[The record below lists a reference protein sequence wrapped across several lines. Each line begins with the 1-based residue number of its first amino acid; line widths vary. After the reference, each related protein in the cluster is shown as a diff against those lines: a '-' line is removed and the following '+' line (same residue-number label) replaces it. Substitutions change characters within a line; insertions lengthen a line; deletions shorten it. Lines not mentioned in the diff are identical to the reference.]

1 MRTPSLPAT
10 RNVQH
15 TLNVGILAHVDA
27 GKTSLT
33 ERLLFDTGVIDRLG
47 GVDTGD
53 TQTDTGDIERQR
65 GITVRSAVVS
75 FTTDHTQVN
84 LIDTPGHADFVA
96 EVERALGVLDA
107 AVLVVSAVEGVQ
119 AHTRLLMRTLRGMG
133 LPTLLFVNKIDR
145 SGARDAGL
153 LDDIRRRLS
162 PRVVAMTRVTRIGT
176 PEARALPLSL
186 DDPSVLASTGE
197 VLAECDDALL
207 ARMVDGPLPT
217 AADLRAV
224 LAEQVGGARVFPVY
238 FGAALSGEG
247 IGALVDGMTGL
258 LGPALR
264 TPYVRGAATG
274 PDEEGGESRAATAP
288 RGTVFAVDRG
298 PGGERRAYL
307 RLFAGELAP
316 RRRVTLLRRE
326 ADGSTGRHTGRITSL
341 HVVGREGQDATVLT
355 AGNIGRITGLPGV
368 RPGDRL
374 SRDEHGGNATPLL
387 PAPTLRTTVRP
398 RHSSPGAT
406 ARLHAALLELA
417 DRDPLIHAEAE
428 PDGATRVLLYGEV
441 QKEIIAAT
449 LVRDHGIE
457 ADFAPSAIICVER
470 PAGSAEAC
478 EEMGWRAPTPDGRW
492 ATVGLR
498 VDPLAHGSGCV
509 FRYETELGALPPAFH
524 RAVEESVHAG
534 LREGPGGWVVT
545 DCAVTLVRSAFVGP
559 LSTAGDFREV
569 TRLVLRRALARAGTR
584 VYEPCHA
591 FEADVPLDCLAPV
604 TACLARLGA
613 HIRRTSGGTSSWLV
627 EGVIPARAAPEA
639 QRALPGL
646 SHGEGVWWSRP
657 DGDRPLEGKP

>member
-1 MRTPSLPAT
+1 MRTPSLPPT
-10 RNVQH
+10 GDVQH

-75 FTTDHTQVN
+75 FTTGHTRVN

-145 SGARDAGL
+145 AGARHAGL
-153 LDDIRRRLS
+153 LDDIRRKLV
-162 PRVVAMTRVTRIGT
+162 PRIVAMTRVRRLGT
-176 PEARALPLSL
+176 PQARALPLSL
-186 DDPSVLASTGE
+186 DDPDVLAAAGD
-197 VLAECDDALL
+197 VLAETDDALL
-207 ARMVDGPLPT
+207 ARVVDGPPPT
-217 AADLRAV
+217 AAELRAA
-224 LAEQVGGARVFPVY
+224 LAEQVAGARVFPVY
-238 FGAALSGEG
+238 CGSALSGEG
-247 IGALVDGMTGL
+247 VGALVDGMTGL
-258 LGPALR
+258 LAPAVPAR
-264 TPYVRGAATG
+264 PDVAA
-274 PDEEGGESRAATAP
+274 EP

-316 RRRVTLLRRE
+316 RRRVTLLRRQ
-326 ADGSTGRHTGRITSL
+326 ADGSTGRHAGRVTSL
-341 HVVGREGQDATVLT
+341 HVVGRDGPGAPVLT
-355 AGNIGRITGLPGV
+355 AGNIGRITGLHGV

-374 SRDEHGGNATPLL
+374 SGDELGGDAPLL

-398 RHSSPGAT
+398 RHPSPGAAT
-406 ARLHAALLELA
+406 RLHAALLELA

-428 PDGATRVLLYGEV
+428 PDGTTRVLLYGEV
-441 QKEIIAAT
+441 QREIIAAI
-449 LVRDHGIE
+449 LVREYGIE
-457 ADFAPSAIICVER
+457 ADFAPSAIICTER

-478 EEMGWRAPTPDGRW
+478 EEMAWRAPTPGGMW

-498 VDPLAHGSGCV
+498 VEPLTRGSGNA

-534 LREGPGGWVVT
+534 LREGPGGWAVT

-604 TACLARLGA
+604 TACLGRLGA
-613 HIRRTSGGTSSWLV
+613 RIRRTSGGTSSWLV
-627 EGVIPARAAPEA
+627 EGAIPARTAPEA
-639 QRALPGL
+639 QRRLPGL

-657 DGDRPLEGKP
+657 DGDRPLDGRH